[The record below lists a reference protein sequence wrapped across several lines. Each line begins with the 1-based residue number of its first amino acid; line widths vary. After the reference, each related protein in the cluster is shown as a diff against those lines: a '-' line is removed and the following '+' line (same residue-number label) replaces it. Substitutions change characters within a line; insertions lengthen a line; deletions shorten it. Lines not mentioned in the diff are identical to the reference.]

1 MTDRALSLLGLAKKA
16 GRVEIGEEPVGAACR
31 AHKARLVLLAQDA
44 AENSVRRAAHFVQGS
59 SAVCIQAPCSK
70 DELGRALGRTSCA
83 MAALTDAG
91 LAAGF
96 LEKLAAED
104 PARYGEAH
112 AALSA
117 KAQKL
122 RQRQREQRQHEK
134 NLARGKKKPWA
145 APPKTGGN
153 K

>member
-1 MTDRALSLLGLAKKA
+1 MDRALRLLGLAKKA
-16 GRVEIGEEPVGAACR
+16 GRVEVGEEPVGAVCR
-31 AHKARLVLLAQDA
+31 AHKARLVILAQDA
-44 AENSVRRAAHFVQGS
+44 AENTVRRAKHFSELGG
-59 SAVCIQAPCSK
+59 AVCVSVPCSK
-70 DELGRALGRTSCA
+70 DELGAALGRASCA

-91 LAAGF
+91 FAAGF

-122 RQRQREQRQHEK
+122 LQRQREQRQHEK

-145 APPKTGGN
+145 APPKTGEN